1 MTEQRML
8 DPVHGLIKFDLTP
21 NEQQIFKLIN
31 CPEFQRLRR
40 IRQLGFSEF
49 VYPGA
54 THTRFSHSIGVFHNA
69 RRLLEIIKAK
79 SNDYDEERA
88 SIALCAALLHDLGHG
103 PFSHTF
109 ESVERS
115 RGVEKDHEAWTSDI
129 INGHT
134 QIRESLAELGEN
146 FPAEVGKIIS
156 GSEGADI
163 YASVVSSQF
172 DADRLDY
179 LKRDKY
185 MTGIGS
191 GDFDMEWILD
201 CLEVGSVTIGG
212 TGDEDY
218 VEAPAFYVNYKGFK
232 AAEAYL
238 QARFQMYSMVYMHKT
253 TRGAEKMLEA
263 MLKRLSEL
271 LIEIGHEKLGVSKNN
286 LLLNYILA
294 ENPDLEQYL
303 ALDDNV
309 IWSFLE
315 ELKSCKDEHIAALS
329 RGLLERK
336 LYKCFDVGVRA
347 GANSGHLMN
356 FKKALREQAENLGL
370 VLGLTL
376 LEDNPRIDA
385 YKWYD
390 WESENALKKVL
401 VNANNKEQKE
411 NIVDIAG
418 ESAIVQALEKENIYR
433 IYVPNN
439 EDREKVSALW
449 TEVTQ

>member
-1 MTEQRML
+1 
-8 DPVHGLIKFDLTP
+8 
-21 NEQQIFKLIN
+21 
-31 CPEFQRLRR
+31 RR

-69 RRLLEIIKAK
+69 RRLLEIIKLK
-79 SNDYDEERA
+79 SGDFDGERA

-109 ESVERS
+109 ENVERS
-115 RGVEKDHEAWTSDI
+115 RGAEKNHEMWTSEI
-129 INGHT
+129 INGDT
-134 QIRESLAELGEN
+134 EIRKSLSELGEN
-146 FPAEVGKIIS
+146 YSSEVGKIIS

-201 CLEVGSVTIGG
+201 CLEVGSITIGG
-212 TGDEDY
+212 IGDEDF
-218 VEAPAFYVNYKGFK
+218 ENAPAFYLNYKGFQG
-232 AAEAYL
+232 AEAYL
-238 QARFQMYSMVYMHKT
+238 QARFHMYSHVYMHKT

-263 MLKRLSEL
+263 LLGHLS
-271 LIEIGHEKLGVSKNN
+271 N
-286 LLLNYILA
+286 LLKEKSLNELGISEENIVVEYLLEESPNLA
-294 ENPDLEQYL
+294 LYL
-303 ALDDNV
+303 KLDDNV

-315 ELKSCKDEHIAALS
+315 ELKSCSDEYVAGLS
-329 RGLLERK
+329 SGLLERK
-336 LYKCFDVGVRA
+336 LYKCFDVGIRA
-347 GANSGHLMN
+347 VPNSGHLMA
-356 FKKALREQAENLGL
+356 FKKALRDNAEKLGL
-370 VLGLTL
+370 IWGLTL
-376 LEDNPRIDA
+376 LQDDPKIDG

-390 WESENALKKVL
+390 WDSENALKKVL
-401 VNANNKEQKE
+401 VDVSNKEQKE
-411 NIVDIAG
+411 NPTDIA
-418 ESAIVQALEKENIYR
+418 SLSMIVQALVQKEEIYR

-439 EDREKVSALW
+439 EDRDKVSALW
-449 TEVTQ
+449 TEITK